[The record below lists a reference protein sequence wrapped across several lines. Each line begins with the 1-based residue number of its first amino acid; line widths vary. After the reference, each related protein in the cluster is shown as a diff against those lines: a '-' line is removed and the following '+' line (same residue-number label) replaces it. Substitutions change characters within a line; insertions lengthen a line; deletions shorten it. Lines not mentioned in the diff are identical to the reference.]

1 MPLAFCRL
9 EVPRQHRWAFAQ
21 YAELCAGF
29 LERPKDEIGAF
40 WLGCDTNLDRF
51 IVRLPL
57 TDNNFKPWTFRGKC
71 HSGP

>member
-29 LERPKDEIGAF
+29 LERPKDEIG
-40 WLGCDTNLDRF
+40 RF
-51 IVRLPL
+51 LAGLRYEPRPL
-57 TDNNFKPWTFRGKC
+57 HRPSPVDGY
-71 HSGP
+71 